1 MPGRFRKVSKDSD
14 VDETLFGTK
23 RKPRRS
29 GPTNVISK
37 DFLQKTT
44 ISASRLREIKA
55 RAELVTAKDVEARKK
70 REDEERRAKY
80 EKAEARKERM
90 RKKERE
96 RKSQNRLTEMEI
108 KDELELNATLA
119 KAKDM
124 VLEQHDIVKTMRRKM
139 AYAQCA
145 RIREAQIAEKEE
157 RERQNKAFEERLDT
171 LMEIDRL
178 RSIQASESTQR
189 AKLADRH
196 LDAEC
201 IRDQIREREKQKIL
215 AEERLDQEKMI
226 MKEIIKAQEIEAA
239 NEKQRKK
246 EEGAKLL
253 AEVLEANRE
262 ALREKER
269 AKQREREDD
278 ERILKFMADKAA
290 EEEAWEEEKRQLKIA
305 KDKQFY
311 EVANKIKKSQDNR
324 AEIDAQRAKRHQQQQ
339 ERKEREI
346 EAARVYRQKETMRE
360 LQRARKEQEKGKLE
374 HLKLL
379 ALQDKA
385 QWHKIARDNKEID
398 AKFEATLKKR
408 KDANVSHQKELRLQM
423 TRREREREQMQE
435 IKRKEGEELR
445 RSNQAFLNKLEK
457 KKKQI
462 LEEMRQGN
470 IPEKFCAEVAG
481 MKISLN

>member
-1 MPGRFRKVSKDSD
+1 
-14 VDETLFGTK
+14 
-23 RKPRRS
+23 
-29 GPTNVISK
+29 
-37 DFLQKTT
+37 
-44 ISASRLREIKA
+44 
-55 RAELVTAKDVEARKK
+55 
-70 REDEERRAKY
+70 
-80 EKAEARKERM
+80 
-90 RKKERE
+90 
-96 RKSQNRLTEMEI
+96 
-108 KDELELNATLA
+108 
-119 KAKDM
+119 
-124 VLEQHDIVKTMRRKM
+124 
-139 AYAQCA
+139 
-145 RIREAQIAEKEE
+145 
-157 RERQNKAFEERLDT
+157 
-171 LMEIDRL
+171 MEIDRL

-189 AKLADRH
+189 AKLAARH

-339 ERKEREI
+339 EKKNAKLKQRGCVVRRKRC
-346 EAARVYRQKETMRE
+346 ASFSARGRSKKDE
-360 LQRARKEQEKGKLE
+360 LE

-385 QWHKIARDNKEID
+385 QWRKIARDNKEID

-408 KDANVSHQKELRLQM
+408 KDANVSHRRTHLQM

-435 IKRKEGEELR
+435 IKRKEGEEL
-445 RSNQAFLNKLEK
+445 
-457 KKKQI
+457 
-462 LEEMRQGN
+462 
-470 IPEKFCAEVAG
+470 VAAIG
-481 MKISLN
+481 LS